1 MDASSDYGEPN
12 GEHITTFIKHII
24 AFNKHLYCWDPRE
37 RKHLIHRER
46 QNLIPREHMRMLQTN
61 NIQYLNVS
69 FQHCQPE

>member
-1 MDASSDYGEPN
+1 
-12 GEHITTFIKHII
+12 
-24 AFNKHLYCWDPRE
+24 LYCWDPRE

-46 QNLIPREHMRMLQTN
+46 QHLIPREHMRMLQTN